1 MKRKYGIIVT
11 SLVSMLMPYSVQA
24 QKFSV
29 NVDADSTFN
38 AAEDYTKAA
47 EGFDVDIKRVN
58 EVNLGLQMAQDI
70 AFVNAN
76 SDEATAAFPVKA
88 YYRQRADLIFTA
100 ALPERT
106 NLYTIFTFLNDN
118 SGTSEAMV
126 TFSNLELEHFF
137 NDNFKIRMGR
147 LVNKVSESQFFGR
160 MALEESSAHIYGR
173 NVFINDAIEF
183 DGSFKKKGGPTFFM
197 GLKPVFKP
205 FNLKAVYAGLH
216 QAFTSGMQVQ
226 GIVSVNRQ
234 FESDMTSYISD
245 FKGIDSYFSYEAEV
259 AYKQPEGSVYLNVG
273 GNIDYRGPLP
283 HMSGRYDLAKSFKP
297 VITDRSESFKETFT
311 AATGFRLRPSKISS
325 DWKFLPQ
332 VGAEAEVQGLL
343 TDNFTIINVCA
354 WCKLNLT
361 RRLVLTYYC
370 TPEFI
375 WQDVN
380 HNKPR
385 YIGGVSNFFRLTL
398 TLGKP
403 ARMFL

>member
-1 MKRKYGIIVT
+1 MKSKYGRI
-11 SLVSMLMPYSVQA
+11 LALLAMLTASQLAKA
-24 QKFSV
+24 QKFSL
-29 NVDADSTFN
+29 NIDADSTFN
-38 AAEDYTKAA
+38 AAEDYTQAA

-58 EVNLGLQMAQDI
+58 EVNLGIQAAQDI
-70 AFVNAN
+70 AFVNGN
-76 SDEATAAFPVKA
+76 SDEATSAFPVKA

-118 SGTSEAMV
+118 SGISEATV
-126 TFSNLELEHFF
+126 TFSNLEIEHFF
-137 NDNFKIRMGR
+137 NDNFKVRMGR

-183 DGSFKKKGGPTFFM
+183 DGSIKKKGGPTFFV

-216 QAFTSGMQVQ
+216 QSFKSGMQLH
-226 GIVSVNRQ
+226 GIISVNRQ
-234 FESDMTSYISD
+234 FESDLTSYIPD

-259 AYKQPEGSVYLNVG
+259 AYKKPEGSVYLNVG
-273 GNIDYRGPLP
+273 GNLDYHGPLP
-283 HMSGRYDLAKSFKP
+283 HISGRYDLAKSFKP
-297 VITDRSESFKETFT
+297 IITDRGESFNETFT
-311 AATGFRLRPSKISS
+311 AATGFRLRPAKMSS
-325 DWKFLPQ
+325 GWKFLPQ

-354 WCKLNLT
+354 WCKVNLT

-370 TPEFI
+370 VPEFI
-375 WQDVN
+375 WQDTN

>member
-1 MKRKYGIIVT
+1 MEGKYGHIFAVLAIAA
-11 SLVSMLMPYSVQA
+11 MPYCADA
-24 QKFSV
+24 QKFSI
-29 NVDADSTFN
+29 NIDADSTFN
-38 AAEDYTKAA
+38 AAEDYTKAS
-47 EGFDVDIKRVN
+47 EGFDVDIKKVN
-58 EVNLGLQMAQDI
+58 EINLGIQMAQDV

-76 SDEATAAFPVKA
+76 SEEATSAFPVNA

-118 SGTSEAMV
+118 SGTSSATV

-183 DGSFKKKGGPTFFM
+183 DGSFKKKGGPTFFV

-205 FNLKAVYAGLH
+205 FNLKAAYAGLH
-216 QAFTSGMQVQ
+216 QSFNSGMQLH

-259 AYKQPEGSVYLNVG
+259 AYKKPEGSVFLNVG
-273 GNIDYRGPLP
+273 GNLDYRGPLP
-283 HMSGRYDLAKSFKP
+283 HMSGRYDFAKSFKP
-297 VITDRSESFKETFT
+297 VITDRRKSFEETFT
-311 AATGFRLRPSKISS
+311 AATGFRLRPAKMSPG
-325 DWKFLPQ
+325 WNFLPQ
-332 VGAEAEVQGLL
+332 VGVEGEVQGLL
-343 TDNFTIINVCA
+343 TDNITIINLCA
-354 WCKLNLT
+354 WCKVNLT

-375 WQDVN
+375 WQDTN